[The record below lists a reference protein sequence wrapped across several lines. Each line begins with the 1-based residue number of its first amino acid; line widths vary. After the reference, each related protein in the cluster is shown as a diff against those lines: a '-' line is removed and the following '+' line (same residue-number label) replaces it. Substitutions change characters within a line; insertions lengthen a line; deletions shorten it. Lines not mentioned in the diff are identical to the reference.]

1 MIMYKNP
8 NLKNDARNSS
18 REITK
23 RAYNIS
29 KNV

>member
-1 MIMYKNP
+1 MIMYKNQ

-18 REITK
+18 RAITK

-29 KNV
+29 KKI